1 MSIVKNRYQVV
12 AAVVLLIALTA
23 ALWSVTSQEP
33 AAAQTGAKKILIET
47 YAVAPVNGWT
57 DVRAL
62 RGATNPVCAGNL
74 PQGGPGIPASVIA
87 WSKTFTSTYTILGLR
102 ILDQH
107 GTPMTK
113 GVTVTCTML
122 IPEEVT
128 P

>member
-12 AAVVLLIALTA
+12 AAAVLLIVLAA
-23 ALWSVTSQEP
+23 ALWSVTSREP
-33 AAAQTGAKKILIET
+33 AAAQTGAKKVLIES
-47 YAVAPVNGWT
+47 YSVGPVNGWA
-57 DVRAL
+57 DVRTL

-74 PQGGPGIPASVIA
+74 PQSGPGIPASVMA
-87 WSKTFTSTYTILGLR
+87 WSKTFTSTYTVLGLR

-122 IPEEVT
+122 VPEDAT